1 MSREERRYLS
11 YLLRLW
17 QVRSEGEL
25 VWRASLESAHTGERQ
40 GFANLDDLC
49 DFLRRQTD
57 AVSNANGGQN
67 EAERGGD
74 EPATEC
80 DFQACIGCD

>member
-40 GFANLDDLC
+40 GFANLDDLF
-49 DFLRRQTD
+49 DFLQKQTATVLD
-57 AVSNANGGQN
+57 ANGGQN

-74 EPATEC
+74 ESATEY
-80 DFQACIGCD
+80 DFQACLGCD